1 MASDSIQNV
10 RHRVWCETLSFEELC
25 APEVLRLLARYGI
38 EALVAVRPWQLASAG
53 ELVAR
58 LADAGVATALWPMLE
73 DERGRWVSAGS
84 AAAFVAMVDEL
95 LVSAPATAEL
105 VLDLEPPFGEL
116 TRWKVHATSAAL
128 RAASRLARRGALG
141 SPRQAPRQDA
151 PANGGRYA
159 RAKATLISAIAR
171 WSEEGDSR
179 RITTAVMPL
188 LPFDGRGQWMQRALG
203 TPADDLPVHRHSV
216 MAYTSLLEGWSGGFV
231 DRRRAEW
238 LLALCARRARARWG
252 ERAALSLGAVGTGAF
267 GDEPVL
273 RSPAELARDVALARA
288 AGITELSL
296 FELGGVLRRAPAE
309 AWLEALCG

>member
-1 MASDSIQNV
+1 MAGDSIQIV
-10 RHRVWCETLSFEELC
+10 RHRVWCETLSFEELG
-25 APEVLRLLARYGI
+25 APAVLRLLARYRV
-38 EALVAVRPWQLASAG
+38 EALVAVRPWQLASVG

-58 LADAGVATALWPMLE
+58 LGDAGVPVALWPMLE
-73 DERGRWVSAGS
+73 DERGRWVSASS
-84 AAAFVAMVDEL
+84 ASAFVTLVDEL
-95 LVSAPATAEL
+95 LAGAPATAEL

-116 TRWKVHATSAAL
+116 ARWKAHATGAAL
-128 RAASRLARRGALG
+128 RVAARLARRRTT
-141 SPRQAPRQDA
+141 SEVPRAAAERA
-151 PANGGRYA
+151 GRYA
-159 RAKATLISAIAR
+159 RAKAALIAAIAR
-171 WSEEGDSR
+171 WSDDGRAR

-188 LPFDGRGQWMQRALG
+188 LPFDGQGQWMQRALG

-216 MAYTSLLEGWSGGFV
+216 MAYTSMLEGWSGGLV

-238 LLALCARRARARWG
+238 LLTVCARRARARWG

-273 RSPAELARDVALARA
+273 RSASELARDVALARA

-296 FELGGVLRRAPAE
+296 FELGGVLRRPPPE